1 MLHIKSCEFF
11 IQKQATQNPIKTDED
26 VTIYKIIFFV
36 NKELKMTCIALF
48 GTNKQLN
55 PITVH
60 SKLM

>member
-1 MLHIKSCEFF
+1 MLHIRSCEFF
-11 IQKQATQNPIKTDED
+11 LQKQATQNTIKADED
-26 VTIYKIIFFV
+26 VTIYK
-36 NKELKMTCIALF
+36 MACIALF